1 VRALAVILTGMGH
14 DGQAGVRAI
23 AHCGGTVLAQD
34 RANSLFDAMPS
45 AAIAT
50 HQVRQVLA
58 LDDIG
63 EAIIRHVASS
73 TRP

>member
-1 VRALAVILTGMGH
+1 LAVVLTGMGH

-34 RANSLFDAMPS
+34 QATAKYNSMPA

-50 HQVRQVLA
+50 THVEQILPIDGIA
-58 LDDIG
+58 D
-63 EAIIRHVASS
+63 AIIRHVHNA
-73 TRP
+73 